1 MKYASCLLSATFS
14 IALFALCAA
23 AHADAKEAVVR
34 TVILNA
40 KSHFVPEVITVPRNA
55 KFLLI
60 VRNERAASDEI
71 ESDDLGIEKAIKA
84 GQSLELLLGPL
95 KTGTYR
101 FVADLHR
108 ETANA
113 QIIVK

>member
-1 MKYASCLLSATFS
+1 MSIPIRFIPTSFFITALLLSPLPSPAQ
-14 IALFALCAA
+14 
-23 AHADAKEAVVR
+23 EAVVR

-40 KSHFVPEVITVPRNA
+40 QSRFVPEQINVPRNV

-60 VRNERAASDEI
+60 VRNEGTSNDEI
-71 ESDDLGIEKAIKA
+71 ESDDLGTEKAIRP

-95 KTGTYR
+95 KSGTYH
-101 FVADLHR
+101 FMGDMHR
-108 ETANA
+108 DTAKG

>member
-1 MKYASCLLSATFS
+1 MRLVNDLFQSTLFVALSVLYVIPPAN
-14 IALFALCAA
+14 AQ
-23 AHADAKEAVVR
+23 EAVVR

-40 KSHFVPEVITVPRNA
+40 QSHFVPELITVPRNV

-60 VRNERAASDEI
+60 VRNESKLIDEI
-71 ESDDLGIEKAIKA
+71 ESDDLGTEKLIKA

-95 KTGTYR
+95 RPGTYR

-108 ETANA
+108 ETANG